1 MRWFC
6 GVGSQTCLLCWMF
19 TNAVL
24 VCVSFFFPCISFGCV
39 TWGCCRLSALLV
51 NMPYVSRRW
60 WCFLAG
66 WRFFGGWC
74 FFAGV
79 ALRSCLYCMGLCVC
93 TVQDICPLA
102 RHTPHVLMYVVSAT
116 WLLHDTHGVWGFH
129 GESFLGQ
136 YPVAFLQ
143 KLSRGGGFF
152 FCLDRLRV
160 IHHSIFHG
168 SWRRRI

>member
-1 MRWFC
+1 
-6 GVGSQTCLLCWMF
+6 VCLL
-19 TNAVL
+19 
-24 VCVSFFFPCISFGCV
+24 FFPLYILWLCYMGLWQVICFACQHAPCFTALVVLFGGV
-39 TWGCCRLSALLV
+39 A
-51 NMPYVSRRW
+51 
-60 WCFLAG
+60 
-66 WRFFGGWC
+66 FFGGWC

-129 GESFLGQ
+129 GKSFLGQ

-152 FCLDRLRV
+152 FLFRPPESDTSLRFSRELERKN
-160 IHHSIFHG
+160 IKI
-168 SWRRRI
+168 